1 MKNYIEN
8 IELKKK
14 ELVDAENEF
23 KYALKVLCT
32 QIISKHIYNR
42 KFKKCI
48 SYCLYKKYKGYLRQQ
63 DIADILVINRT
74 DVVIAITDVE
84 RWLKI
89 NNCEVIKYYTENINS
104 YI

>member
-1 MKNYIEN
+1 
-8 IELKKK
+8 
-14 ELVDAENEF
+14 
-23 KYALKVLCT
+23 
-32 QIISKHIYNR
+32 
-42 KFKKCI
+42 
-48 SYCLYKKYKGYLRQQ
+48 LYKKYKGYLRQQ

-89 NNCEVIKYYTENINS
+89 NNCEVIKSYTENINS